1 MTSQWVERTWI
12 RTGGYGRFRGEW
24 VKTVSKFFTSTDV
37 KFDIKTMRVGNKI
50 LRTAGFLCAIIE
62 LAPAFFSHKVEALA
76 DFFLSAY
83 KQALRIPG
91 SYPSGFIDVSLQHL
105 ALDGYLARSVTL
117 ICSCCFADQT
127 KKYDH
132 EKKARNSGLFMHLC
146 KTRIPG

>member
-1 MTSQWVERTWI
+1 M
-12 RTGGYGRFRGEW
+12 FRGDKCLTSRYKPF
-24 VKTVSKFFTSTDV
+24 KTVSKFFTSTDV

-62 LAPAFFSHKVEALA
+62 LTLAFFNHKVEVLA

-105 ALDGYLARSVTL
+105 ASDGYLARSVTL

-127 KKYDH
+127 KKEDV

>member
-1 MTSQWVERTWI
+1 MPDV
-12 RTGGYGRFRGEW
+12 YRFRQFQ
-24 VKTVSKFFTSTDV
+24 SFFTSTDV
-37 KFDIKTMRVGNKI
+37 KFDMKTMRVGNKI

-62 LAPAFFSHKVEALA
+62 LTLAFINHKVEALA

-105 ALDGYLARSVTL
+105 APDGYLARSVTL

-127 KKYDH
+127 KKEGS
-132 EKKARNSGLFMHLC
+132 EKKAGNSGLFMHLC